1 MDDTDGICPSASATM
16 MNAGTIHAYGPTDD
30 SHDGCR
36 VQVIPIGT
44 VINGSREPVDAGLK
58 SECPAPGS
66 QVNGLGTQVSSEKS
80 A

>member
-1 MDDTDGICPSASATM
+1 M

-36 VQVIPIGT
+36 VQVILIGT
-44 VINGSREPVDAGLK
+44 VINGSREPVDAWLK
-58 SECPAPGS
+58 SECPAPDS
-66 QVNGLGTQVSSEKS
+66 QVNGLGTQVSSEKT